1 MVDVTRN
8 INLHN
13 KNYQKVDQ
21 QEIVETKRGSYTK
34 RSQKYT
40 QQPFV
45 TSEWDISLKPK
56 LGRSIC
62 LNPNPKRN
70 VSLY

>member
-45 TSEWDISLKPK
+45 TSE
-56 LGRSIC
+56 
-62 LNPNPKRN
+62 
-70 VSLY
+70 